1 MPKILGIDIPGKK
14 RVEYSLRS
22 IYGIGLSRA
31 QNIVRKAQIDPVKR
45 ANDLTGEELTKITN
59 IIQDDYVLEGDLRRE
74 VAQNIRRLISIS
86 SYRGIRHRKG
96 LPVRGQR
103 THTNARTRKG
113 VRKTVGVVR
122 GKEARAAVKTEIA
135 ATSKVTAAPKAGSA
149 PNVTAA
155 PKAVGAPKTT
165 TASKA

>member
-1 MPKILGIDIPGKK
+1 MPKILGIDVPGKK
-14 RVEYSLRS
+14 KVEYSLRS
-22 IYGIGLSRA
+22 IYGIGLYRA
-31 QNIVRKAQIDPVKR
+31 QNIVRKANIDPAKR
-45 ANDLTGEELTKITN
+45 ADDLTGDELTKITN
-59 IIQDDYVLEGDLRRE
+59 IIQDGYVLEGDLRRE
-74 VAQNIRRLISIS
+74 VAQNIRRLISIN

-135 ATSKVTAAPKAGSA
+135 STSKAPTAPKAAAG
-149 PNVTAA
+149 A
-155 PKAVGAPKTT
+155 PKAATP
-165 TASKA
+165 SKA